1 MSNKNLIE
9 GNISIKNKYRV
20 RMKGEGE
27 KREGEKGGGGIGRLF
42 YYYYFFFCV
51 PFFFFFFWPLKV
63 ELIMVG
69 HYCG

>member
-1 MSNKNLIE
+1 MINKNLIE

-27 KREGEKGGGGIGRLF
+27 KREGEKGGGGLGGYFIIII
-42 YYYYFFFCV
+42 FFFV
-51 PFFFFFFWPLKV
+51 YLFFFFFWPLKV